1 MPGSCRPEAYDLAL
15 IGLSTRALAR
25 SARRAGLRALAID
38 LFADADTREHAA
50 RAVRTTALSRRALL
64 ATLEAHAPAGLP
76 AVLGAGFENAPD
88 VMAAI
93 AQRHPLKGATP
104 ETVRRLKDPRALAGL
119 LARLDVP
126 HPQSADADGP
136 DVLWKRAGAS
146 GGAHIRAGSRPRGN
160 GRYGQRRVDGRAA
173 SVLFLANGAR
183 AEIAGFSEQW
193 TDPTPSAPY
202 RYGGAVGPIPLIA
215 PLRATIGAALDRLVA
230 ATDLVGL
237 ASADMILP
245 AGDETAFTLLEVNPR
260 PGATLDVFDR
270 GDDPSLLARHLDACE
285 GRLWSATPSRLD
297 AHAAA
302 VVYAPWRCS
311 LSGLRRP
318 AWTADWPAEDDATPK
333 GAPLC
338 TVFASARAP
347 EAARALVDR
356 RRAALLDA
364 LSARRD
370 GARLADDALEPMV
383 TE

>member
-1 MPGSCRPEAYDLAL
+1 MPGSFRPEAYDLAL

-25 SARRAGLRALAID
+25 SARAAGLCALAID
-38 LFADADTREHAA
+38 LFADADTRERAA
-50 RAVRTTALSRRALL
+50 QAVRAPSLSRRALL
-64 ATLEAHAPAGLP
+64 AALESHAPAGLP
-76 AVLGAGFENAPD
+76 VVLGAGLEDAPG

-93 AQRHPLKGATP
+93 ARRHPLKGATP
-104 ETVRRLKDPRALAGL
+104 EAVRRLKDPRALAGL
-119 LARLDVP
+119 LAALSIP
-126 HPQSADADGP
+126 HPDLTDADGP

-146 GGAHIRAGSRPRGN
+146 GGGHIRAGRRPLGSN
-160 GRYGQRRVDGRAA
+160 RYGQRRVDGRTA
-173 SVLFLANGAR
+173 SALFLADGAR
-183 AEIAGFSEQW
+183 AEIVGFSEQW
-193 TDPTPSAPY
+193 TDATPSAPY
-202 RYGGAVGPIPLIA
+202 RYGGAVGPVSLAAEVHDCIA
-215 PLRATIGAALDRLVA
+215 AALGRVTA
-230 ATDLVGL
+230 ATGLTGL
-237 ASADMILP
+237 ASADLILP
-245 AGDETAFTLLEVNPR
+245 AAGDAPFVLIEINPR

-270 GDDPSLLARHLDACE
+270 GDGPSLLARHLDASE
-285 GRLWSATPSRLD
+285 GRLSSATPSRLD